1 MTRTPQ
7 NEFSA
12 ILSTARKHDA
22 SDIHLIA
29 GLPPAYRVSGEI
41 IIASNWDPLSRD
53 HMNELANALL
63 TDEQEIRLEKERE
76 LSISY
81 YDEVHGRVRLSL
93 YHRVGVIE
101 MAIRMCNL
109 AVQTAEDLMLPDVV
123 HRLAE
128 RTSGLILITGP
139 TGMGK
144 TTTLNYFIDLINS
157 SRRAKIVTI
166 EDPVEFEHQHRRS
179 IITQI
184 EVGTDT
190 YDFAHCLR
198 HVLRLDP
205 DVIAVGEMRDLETM
219 ETALAAA
226 ETGHLVLATLH
237 TPSAA
242 GTVERI
248 VSSFEG
254 SRQPQVVLQLASTL
268 QGVIAQRLIPSVD
281 KTRRVLATEVL
292 LANDAVRNTIRDL
305 RTHQLHN
312 VIATSKSI
320 GMHLMEEDL
329 AELYREGMI
338 TLDQA
343 LANADMPDR
352 VEALLKK

>member
-1 MTRTPQ
+1 MSAAPETS
-7 NEFSA
+7 FSM
-12 ILSTARKHDA
+12 ILHGAREYNA

-29 GLPPAYRVSGEI
+29 GLPPAFRVSGEI
-41 IIASNWDPLSRD
+41 VLAANWDPLTREDIAAIVHAVLNSVQRD
-53 HMNELANALL
+53 
-63 TDEQEIRLEKERE
+63 RLEKERE

-81 YDEVHGRVRLSL
+81 YHEEWGRIRLSL
-93 YHRVGVIE
+93 YHRIGSVE

-109 AVQTAEDLMLPDVV
+109 KVESAKELMLPDTAAK
-123 HRLAE
+123 LAE

-144 TTTLNYFIDLINS
+144 TTTMNYMIDVINTT
-157 SRRAKIVTI
+157 RRAKIITI
-166 EDPVEFEHQHRRS
+166 EDPVEFQHPHRKS
-179 IITQI
+179 IVTQI

-205 DVIAVGEMRDLETM
+205 DVIAIGEMRDLETM
-219 ETALAAA
+219 ETALTAA

-237 TPSAA
+237 TPSAV
-242 GTVERI
+242 GTAERI

-254 SRQPQVVLQLASTL
+254 SRQAQVALQFASTL

-281 KTRRVLATEVL
+281 KERRVLATEIM
-292 LANDAVRNTIRDL
+292 LANDAVRHIIREG
-305 RTHQLHN
+305 TFHQLHN
-312 VIATSKSI
+312 VVASGRAV
-320 GMHLMEEDL
+320 GMHSMENSL
-329 AELYREGMI
+329 AELYRKGLI

-343 LANADMPDR
+343 FANAN
-352 VEALLKK
+352 VHENLETLLKE